1 MQTGRSF
8 RMGSLVHSHN
18 LSAEVP
24 RIGPAEGRSGFRA
37 CEEDRVND
45 AAHLGS
51 ESRRFHV
58 SVGTLTVEE
67 LSKRLGR
74 KL

>member
-1 MQTGRSF
+1 MQTGRSC
-8 RMGSLVHSHN
+8 RMGSLVHGHN
-18 LSAEVP
+18 LSVEVP
-24 RIGPAEGRSGFRA
+24 RIGPAEGSSGFRV

-45 AAHLGS
+45 AAHWGS

-58 SVGTLTVEE
+58 GVGTLTVE